1 MKYIKGVYPN
11 RYKRNLFNISMFL
24 FLLMFLV
31 LAVFVTVQAVVHIP
45 RATINRISNKESGAK
60 PGDIIRYT
68 VKVKRLDTV
77 QTERIRLVESL
88 EISDVERHILAN
100 LHLCAEADRGRIGH
114 ETHI

>member
-1 MKYIKGVYPN
+1 MKYIKGVYLN

-60 PGDIIRYT
+60 PGDIIIYN
-68 VKVKRLDTV
+68 VKFKIMKTLK
-77 QTERIRLVESL
+77 TERI
-88 EISDVERHILAN
+88 ILQ
-100 LHLCAEADRGRIGH
+100 
-114 ETHI
+114 